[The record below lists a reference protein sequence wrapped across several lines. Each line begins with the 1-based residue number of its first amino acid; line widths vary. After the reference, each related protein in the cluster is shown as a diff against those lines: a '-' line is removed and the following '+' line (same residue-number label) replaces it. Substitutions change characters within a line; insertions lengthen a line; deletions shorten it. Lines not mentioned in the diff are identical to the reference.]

1 MFIPNLLLT
10 LSLLFPAAQLRRELL
25 GPSAAVLH
33 PTVNLRARLSAAP
46 PAWLPVS
53 VRCRLPRTAAAP
65 VVAPAEGNEAA
76 VAPTR
81 PARAAARA
89 VPAPTSTS
97 TLVGRREDPLT
108 PRRARARSGRH
119 SRSIRQ
125 RARRASRLT
134 GISAPAAER
143 EVAVSPTVSQTALIA
158 PLRVGMM
165 GAEPSAGPL
174 ARPVRSLSSAAAPG
188 LPPTEPPPPSPRP
201 RAASKLRGAAKAQRG
216 SAGKS
221 KKNPA
226 QKAFSCHY
234 CRQKR
239 SDIVTCP
246 KHTEGHRWCGSCVR
260 NHLGLDIEKIRR
272 NKDKIWPDGCAASP
286 LSNRCACNS

>member
-1 MFIPNLLLT
+1 
-10 LSLLFPAAQLRRELL
+10 
-25 GPSAAVLH
+25 
-33 PTVNLRARLSAAP
+33 
-46 PAWLPVS
+46 
-53 VRCRLPRTAAAP
+53 
-65 VVAPAEGNEAA
+65 
-76 VAPTR
+76 
-81 PARAAARA
+81 
-89 VPAPTSTS
+89 
-97 TLVGRREDPLT
+97 
-108 PRRARARSGRH
+108 
-119 SRSIRQ
+119 
-125 RARRASRLT
+125 
-134 GISAPAAER
+134 
-143 EVAVSPTVSQTALIA
+143 
-158 PLRVGMM
+158 M

-188 LPPTEPPPPSPRP
+188 LPPTEPPLPSPRP

-239 SDIVTCP
+239 ADIVTCP

-272 NKDKIWPDGCAASP
+272 NKDKIWPDGCAAQP
-286 LSNRCACNS
+286 LVEPLRVQQLTRVPADAHAAPRPAPAAIAVYASSRTPHLSRPSSHVGNNVGHSTRAK

>member
-1 MFIPNLLLT
+1 
-10 LSLLFPAAQLRRELL
+10 
-25 GPSAAVLH
+25 
-33 PTVNLRARLSAAP
+33 
-46 PAWLPVS
+46 
-53 VRCRLPRTAAAP
+53 
-65 VVAPAEGNEAA
+65 
-76 VAPTR
+76 
-81 PARAAARA
+81 
-89 VPAPTSTS
+89 
-97 TLVGRREDPLT
+97 
-108 PRRARARSGRH
+108 
-119 SRSIRQ
+119 
-125 RARRASRLT
+125 
-134 GISAPAAER
+134 
-143 EVAVSPTVSQTALIA
+143 
-158 PLRVGMM
+158 M

-239 SDIVTCP
+239 ADIVTCP
-246 KHTEGHRWCGSCVR
+246 NHTEGHRWCGSCVR

-286 LSNRCACNS
+286 SPCRTVARATACNS